1 MNRAQRR
8 AAQRNQPA
16 YKRMSHEQ
24 LMNAIAK
31 NGLTVDDLKRC
42 KQEGYK
48 QGVES
53 AVATCYAAFCLSLKE
68 QFGFGRERVLRA
80 LKCADE
86 KVVYAL
92 DSYELIEEVFDQ
104 FGVRLDFHAAMA
116 DERIQEV
123 GKDG

>member
-8 AAQRNQPA
+8 AAQRNLPA

-42 KQEGYK
+42 KAEGYQ

-53 AVATCYAAFCLSLKE
+53 AVMQCYAAFCLALHE

-80 LKCADE
+80 LRAADD
-86 KVVYAL
+86 KVVFAI
-92 DSYELIEEVFDQ
+92 DGAEMVDEVFQ
-104 FGVRLDFHAAMA
+104 RFGFKMDFKAGM
-116 DERIQEV
+116 DRVKEE
-123 GKDG
+123 